1 MAAYAGGKL
10 NTADGDRNGVVSFSA
25 TNGSG
30 TLITG
35 LTVTATSVTTTLP
48 ITASAYK
55 LSALNTA
62 PTSATDTGTLGE
74 IRIAANYI
82 YVCTATN
89 VWVRSALTTW

>member
-1 MAAYAGGKL
+1 L
-10 NTADGDRNGVVSFSA
+10 NTSPTF
-25 TNGSG
+25 TG
-30 TLITG
+30 TITS
-35 LTVTATSVTTTLP
+35 TQF
-48 ITASAYK
+48 K

-74 IRIAANYI
+74 IRITAGYM